1 MKREFTELKNN
12 LTTLFDAKRKYK
24 KLQSHLNT
32 FPVGFP
38 STLSG
43 IELRILR
50 DIFTPEEA
58 DAALNFDYRFE
69 TFDQIYNR
77 AGEKGFSL
85 DECRDMISRLDSK
98 GRCLLKRL
106 TMKRSMHFI
115 LFSLAFLKCR
125 R

>member
-1 MKREFTELKNN
+1 MRREFAELKNN
-12 LTTLFDAKRKYK
+12 LSTLRDAKRKYK

-58 DAALNFDYRFE
+58 DAALNFDYRLE
-69 TFDQIYNR
+69 TFDQIYDR
-77 AGEKGFSL
+77 AREKGFSL
-85 DECRDMISRLDSK
+85 DEFPHNIKKQIIGAAAIKTNTEISQLIAP
-98 GRCLLKRL
+98 KRNSRYGING
-106 TMKRSMHFI
+106 T
-115 LFSLAFLKCR
+115 
-125 R
+125 